1 MLKFHGRRSELVQI
15 VDCLLLSAIRL
26 VLFLFGAFCTALRLV
41 MLCQAFFSI
50 SISLR
55 VLYHILLPCFQR
67 TRFTFSFTVE
77 FFVCNT
83 LCFTKVELVIAISA
97 VACSHF
103 SFQGEILP
111 CALEAVSLP
120 LNDNFQFRFLFRCL
134 SSCWGSSL
142 SFWFYSDR
150 FINILHVL
158 HQSV

>member
-1 MLKFHGRRSELVQI
+1 MLPI
-15 VDCLLLSAIRL
+15 VDCVSLFVARL
-26 VLFLFGAFCTALRLV
+26 VIFLFGAFCFTLCHV
-41 MLCQAFFSI
+41 MLCQAFFPV

-55 VLYHILLPCFQR
+55 VLYHVLLPCSQR
-67 TRFTFSFTVE
+67 ARFTFSFTVE
-77 FFVCNT
+77 FFVCHT

-158 HQSV
+158 HQSVW